1 MLITAERDGYFG
13 LRAKPAL
20 GPFVSIRG
28 FCLHF
33 SGFPPMPES
42 NNLLFRDEVHRIVGC
57 SMEVLNTLGHGLLEK
72 PYENSLT
79 VEFGLQGMK
88 PANGFR

>member
-1 MLITAERDGYFG
+1 
-13 LRAKPAL
+13 
-20 GPFVSIRG
+20 
-28 FCLHF
+28 
-33 SGFPPMPES
+33 MPDS

-88 PANGFR
+88 SANCFR

>member
-1 MLITAERDGYFG
+1 MAT
-13 LRAKPAL
+13 L
-20 GPFVSIRG
+20 GCGRSPRWVHSCPFVVSVFILVG
-28 FCLHF
+28 
-33 SGFPPMPES
+33 SPPMPES